1 MSEKPRVYQGV
12 RVKIT
17 VKDML
22 LQHRARQASS
32 KRHKTV
38 HSELKDLCVSTF
50 QSRHVDPSPAVSP
63 PVDVSSCGSQ
73 APCTTALA
81 AFPLQDGPWNLQMP
95 VSTFSSVHQ
104 HQQHHQ
110 YQQHHQLQQH
120 FGDVVLPSNGYSSAA
135 RVTVDYSA
143 PLPPLPPL
151 PASSPLPWCHAV
163 SSDADYYGHGM
174 AACSSSESL
183 TLCNPPDHNSYSP
196 QDSFSSSSSSCYDS
210 PTRMNC
216 SYSSFPSE
224 HYSYRHCDPREQCWP
239 DQPEGM
245 APSEC
250 NPFYSPTDYPYACP
264 VEESYFR
271 KDLPLSSEVC
281 YNVL

>member
-22 LQHRARQASS
+22 LQYRAREANNKKQKS
-32 KRHKTV
+32 V
-38 HSELKDLCVSTF
+38 HSELKELCASTF
-50 QSRHVDPSPAVSP
+50 QSLLVDPGLDSSPSA
-63 PVDVSSCGSQ
+63 DASSCGSQ
-73 APCTTALA
+73 ALPLCTADPST
-81 AFPLQDGPWNLQMP
+81 FPVQDGSWNIQMP
-95 VSTFSSVHQ
+95 GSSFSSVHQ
-104 HQQHHQ
+104 HQQ
-110 YQQHHQLQQH
+110 
-120 FGDVVLPSNGYSSAA
+120 FGDVALPSNGYSSTA

-143 PLPPLPPL
+143 PLPPLP
-151 PASSPLPWCHAV
+151 AASPLPWCQAA

-183 TLCNPPDHNSYSP
+183 ALCNPPDHNSYSP

-210 PTRMNC
+210 PTRINC
-216 SYSSFPSE
+216 SYSGFPSE
-224 HYSYRHCDPREQCWP
+224 PYHVQHCNPHEQCWP
-239 DQPEGM
+239 DQQERVAPPEC
-245 APSEC
+245 P
-250 NPFYSPTDYPYACP
+250 PFYVPTDYPYPCP

-271 KDLPLSSEVC
+271 KDLPVSSEMC